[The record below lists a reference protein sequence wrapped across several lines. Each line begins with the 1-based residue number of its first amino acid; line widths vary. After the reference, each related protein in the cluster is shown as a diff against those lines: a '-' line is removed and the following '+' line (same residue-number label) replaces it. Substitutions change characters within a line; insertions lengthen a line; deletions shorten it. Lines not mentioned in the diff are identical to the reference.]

1 MYIAE
6 IVKPGTWLAS
16 DDHKWSQEVAGL
28 LGSLENQFY
37 EANLALNL
45 FLESLKQRSAALTKE
60 QMQANNARRN
70 EIQKEVESKYPN
82 QRDINIMHDILLET
96 EIILKRE
103 KWFNGQLPQEFIIHQ
118 SIINA
123 RAFLYAL
130 DSFDKH
136 LKVLKNYPDVP
147 ELIADLHCEL
157 KQSFPDLLGVRNT
170 AHHIEDRS
178 RGLDASRPPRPL
190 ELKPVDNPSFKSKN
204 GSLMLDCLRGTKYGN
219 TMANGHY
226 GEVDVSQESMEILL
240 SIFQRLL
247 DSFKWE
253 GNKIHLPQII

>member
-28 LGSLENQFY
+28 LGNLENQFY

-45 FLESLKQRSAALTKE
+45 FLESLKQRSAVITKE

-82 QRDINIMHDILLET
+82 RRDINIMHDILLET

-103 KWFNGQLPQEFIIHQ
+103 KWSNGQLPQEFITHQ
-118 SIINA
+118 PLINA

-130 DSFDKH
+130 DSFEKN
-136 LKVLKNYPDVP
+136 LKVLMNHSDVP
-147 ELIADLHCEL
+147 ELITALHCEL
-157 KQSFPDLLGVRNT
+157 KRDFPDLLGVRDT

-178 RGLDASRPPRPL
+178 RGLKASRPPRPL

-204 GSLMLDCLRGTKYGN
+204 GSLMFDCLRGTKYGN

-226 GEVDVSQESMEILL
+226 GEVDVSQESMEILR